1 MQHVCI
7 HFKVQICQLVFSSS
21 QMRIECW
28 LIEKIYCNDKY
39 SLNKH
44 IVWCDVYKGRK
55 SQKGQVVERIVI
67 LVKMVIGR
75 KSERW
80 RLRLQQSINGQCCPV
95 EQKFCDSDAQA
106 STVNWIT
113 RLWMVD
119 IHYAE
124 VRCPCKDKDKC
135 MLEERILFLCN
146 KRAHCRVYKFWWL
159 NI

>member
-55 SQKGQVVERIVI
+55 SQKQVVYGLGYWLKYTLKEKR
-67 LVKMVIGR
+67 
-75 KSERW
+75 
-80 RLRLQQSINGQCCPV
+80 
-95 EQKFCDSDAQA
+95 A
-106 STVNWIT
+106 IT
-113 RLWMVD
+113 RLRQQHYVAQMV
-119 IHYAE
+119 
-124 VRCPCKDKDKC
+124 RTS
-135 MLEERILFLCN
+135 N
-146 KRAHCRVYKFWWL
+146 
-159 NI
+159 